1 VKAFIKKIIV
11 KVTSWL
17 GYEVD
22 IRQRPRPSETS
33 KHRDLLQPYC
43 QGYGCDVGFGGDP
56 ITPSTVRVDL
66 PTPYTRVGQLNV
78 QLGGDCR
85 NLYWFRDGV
94 LDFVY
99 SSHLLE
105 DFPESE
111 IIPILTE
118 WLRVL
123 KPGGRLVLLL
133 PDQQRYLKACRQK
146 GEGPNP
152 HHSMDNFS
160 LEFLR
165 SMIAKLAS
173 VREIAAHPDLG
184 EYSFA
189 IILEK
194 QSPPKTA

>member
-1 VKAFIKKIIV
+1 MKTYLKRILVK
-11 KVTSWL
+11 TMNSL
-17 GYEVD
+17 GYHVE
-22 IRQRPRPSETS
+22 INKRGRPSETS

-56 ITPSTVRVDL
+56 ISSSSVRVDL

-85 NLYWFRDGV
+85 NLCWFRDGV

-105 DFPESE
+105 DFPEHE

-165 SMIAKLAS
+165 SMIARLPA